1 MYNYILSRINILD
14 KPYKLINIDKARNY
28 FYICVSYYL
37 YGIIEYHS
45 EIRKIISNVCKD
57 KLEELC
63 DFQEKVEIKI
73 DKFLR
78 TKDYIYMI
86 SKEGNWA
93 TNIDISLT
101 AYIYNI
107 NIAKYLKNEDDRDL

>member
-1 MYNYILSRINILD
+1 MNMYNYILSRINILD

-37 YGIIEYHS
+37 YGI
-45 EIRKIISNVCKD
+45 RKIIANGGKD

-93 TNIDISLT
+93 TNIDIP
-101 AYIYNI
+101 
-107 NIAKYLKNEDDRDL
+107 